1 MNALSPVPGG
11 CTSGSVRRGRGG
23 RRAWRERVSFG
34 LLEQQRTLKR
44 YALSA
49 RGGSAA
55 RGRPEP
61 IQCAP
66 PGGGDH
72 CRRSAAQRP
81 AAKEPPVPADLDQV
95 FKAYDVRGVYPEQL
109 NEDLARRIGSA
120 FIALTGAGTLAIGQ
134 DMRPSSGPMADALA
148 DGATSQGADVIRVGL
163 CSTDMIYYVS
173 GALDVAAI
181 MLTASHNPQQ
191 YNGLKFCRP
200 GAVPVGQESGLA
212 ELKEMVAAGR
222 PSEAAGRRG
231 STRPG
236 EDLLARYAEHVR
248 GFVDK
253 GALRPL
259 KVVADAGNGMA
270 GHVLPTIFDGLP
282 FELVPMYFELD
293 GTFPHH
299 PADPINPANLADL
312 RERVVAEGADVG
324 LAFDGDADRVFLIDE
339 RGGIVQSSL
348 LVALVARTMCEREPG
363 ATVLYNLICSRVVPE
378 TIRAAGGNPV
388 RTRVGHSFIKAVMA
402 DTGAI
407 FGGEHSGHYYFRDN
421 YRADSGLVAA
431 LVVLEVLSRADKP
444 LSEVLAPYRRYA
456 DSGEINRRVEGE
468 DLKAIIEGVSERY
481 PPEQRDWTDG
491 LTIDTPEWWFN
502 LRPSN
507 TEPLLRLNVEAG
519 TQAEMA
525 RVRDEVLEMV
535 DGEPA

>member
-1 MNALSPVPGG
+1 M
-11 CTSGSVRRGRGG
+11 
-23 RRAWRERVSFG
+23 
-34 LLEQQRTLKR
+34 
-44 YALSA
+44 
-49 RGGSAA
+49 
-55 RGRPEP
+55 
-61 IQCAP
+61 
-66 PGGGDH
+66 
-72 CRRSAAQRP
+72 
-81 AAKEPPVPADLDQV
+81 KEPPVTADLDQV

-109 NEDLARRIGSA
+109 DEDLARRVGRA

-134 DMRPSSGPMADALA
+134 DMRPSSEPMADALS
-148 DGATSQGADVIRVGL
+148 DGATSQGADVIRIGL
-163 CSTDMIYYVS
+163 CSTDMLYYVS
-173 GALDVAAI
+173 GALDVAGI
-181 MLTASHNPQQ
+181 MLTASHNPSQ

-200 GAVPVGQESGLA
+200 GAVPVGQDSGLA
-212 ELKEMVAAGR
+212 QLKDMVAAGE
-222 PSEAAGRRG
+222 PDGTAAARG
-231 STRPG
+231 SARAG

-248 GFVDK
+248 SFVDK

-270 GHVLPTIFDGLP
+270 GHVLPTVFEGLP

-312 RERVVAEGADVG
+312 RERVLAEGADIG
-324 LAFDGDADRVFLIDE
+324 LAFDGDADRVFLVDE

-348 LVALVARTMCEREPG
+348 VCALVARTMCEREPG

-431 LVVLEVLSRADKP
+431 LVVLEVLSRAGTP
-444 LSEVLAPYRRYA
+444 LSEVFARYRRYA
-456 DSGEINRRVEGE
+456 DSGEINRRIEGE
-468 DLKAIIEGVSERY
+468 DLKAVIDRVAERY
-481 PPEQRDWTDG
+481 PSDTRDWTDG
-491 LTIDTPEWWFN
+491 LTVDTPEWWFN

-519 TQAEMA
+519 TEDEMA
-525 RVRDEVLEMV
+525 RVRDEVLEVV

>member
-1 MNALSPVPGG
+1 V
-11 CTSGSVRRGRGG
+11 T
-23 RRAWRERVSFG
+23 
-34 LLEQQRTLKR
+34 
-44 YALSA
+44 
-49 RGGSAA
+49 
-55 RGRPEP
+55 
-61 IQCAP
+61 
-66 PGGGDH
+66 
-72 CRRSAAQRP
+72 
-81 AAKEPPVPADLDQV
+81 ADLDQV

-109 NEDLARRIGSA
+109 DEDLARRIGKA
-120 FIALTGAGTLAIGQ
+120 FIALTGADTLAIGQ
-134 DMRPSSGPMADALA
+134 DMRPSSDPMAEALSE
-148 DGATSQGADVIRVGL
+148 GATSQGADVIRVGL

-181 MLTASHNPQQ
+181 MLTASHNPSQ

-212 ELKEMVAAGR
+212 ELKEMVAAGE
-222 PSEAAGRRG
+222 PEGTAERRG
-231 STRPG
+231 SVRSG
-236 EDLLARYAEHVR
+236 EDLLARYGEHVR

-253 GALRPL
+253 GVLRPL

-270 GHVLPTIFDGLP
+270 GHVLPTVFEGLP
-282 FELVPMYFELD
+282 FNLVPMYFELD
-293 GTFPHH
+293 GTFPNH
-299 PADPINPANLADL
+299 PADPINPENLADL
-312 RERVVAEGADVG
+312 RQRVLDEGADVG
-324 LAFDGDADRVFLIDE
+324 LAFDGDADRVFLVDE
-339 RGGIVQSSL
+339 QGGIVQSSL
-348 LVALVARTMCEREPG
+348 VGALVARTMCEREPG
-363 ATVLYNLICSRVVPE
+363 TTVLYNLICSRVVPE
-378 TIRAAGGNPV
+378 TIRATGGNPV

-407 FGGEHSGHYYFRDN
+407 FGCEHSGHYYFRDN

-468 DLKAIIEGVSERY
+468 DLKAVIERVAERY
-481 PPEQRDWTDG
+481 PPEARDWTDG

-507 TEPLLRLNVEAG
+507 TEPLLRLNVEAK
-519 TQAEMA
+519 TEAEMA

>member
-1 MNALSPVPGG
+1 M
-11 CTSGSVRRGRGG
+11 
-23 RRAWRERVSFG
+23 
-34 LLEQQRTLKR
+34 
-44 YALSA
+44 
-49 RGGSAA
+49 
-55 RGRPEP
+55 
-61 IQCAP
+61 
-66 PGGGDH
+66 
-72 CRRSAAQRP
+72 
-81 AAKEPPVPADLDQV
+81 KEPPVPADLDQV

-109 NEDLARRIGSA
+109 DEDLARRIGRA

-134 DMRPSSGPMADALA
+134 DMRPSSSPMADALA
-148 DGATSQGADVIRVGL
+148 EGATSQGADVIRVGL

-181 MLTASHNPQQ
+181 MLTASHNPSR

-200 GAVPVGQESGLA
+200 GAVPVGQDSGLA
-212 ELKEMVAAGR
+212 QLKDMVAAGE
-222 PSEAAGRRG
+222 PNGAAAAPG
-231 STRPG
+231 SVRAG
-236 EDLLARYAEHVR
+236 ENLLARYAEHVR
-248 GFVDK
+248 SFVDK
-253 GALRPL
+253 GVLRPL

-270 GHVLPTIFDGLP
+270 GHVVPPVFDGLP

-312 RERVVAEGADVG
+312 RERVLAEGADVG
-324 LAFDGDADRVFLIDE
+324 LAFDGDADRVFLVDE

-348 LVALVARTMCEREPG
+348 VCALVARTMCEREPG

-402 DTGAI
+402 QTGAI

-431 LVVLEVLSRADKP
+431 LVVLEVLSRAGMP

-456 DSGEINRRVEGE
+456 DSGEINRRIEGE
-468 DLKAIIEGVSERY
+468 DLKAVIDRVAERY
-481 PPEQRDWTDG
+481 PPDTRDWTDG

-507 TEPLLRLNVEAG
+507 TEPLLRLNTEAE
-519 TQAEMA
+519 TEEEMA
-525 RVRDEVLEMV
+525 RVRDEVLEVV
-535 DGEPA
+535 DGQPA

>member
-1 MNALSPVPGG
+1 M
-11 CTSGSVRRGRGG
+11 
-23 RRAWRERVSFG
+23 
-34 LLEQQRTLKR
+34 
-44 YALSA
+44 
-49 RGGSAA
+49 
-55 RGRPEP
+55 
-61 IQCAP
+61 
-66 PGGGDH
+66 
-72 CRRSAAQRP
+72 
-81 AAKEPPVPADLDQV
+81 PADLDQV

-109 NEDLARRIGSA
+109 NEELANRIGRA
-120 FIALTGAGTLAIGQ
+120 FIALTGADALAIGE

-148 DGATSQGADVIRVGL
+148 EGATSQGADVIRVGL
-163 CSTDMIYYVS
+163 CSTDMLYYVS
-173 GALDVAAI
+173 GALDVAGI
-181 MLTASHNPQQ
+181 MLTASHNPSQ

-200 GAVPVGQESGLA
+200 GAVPVGLESGLA
-212 ELKEMVAAGR
+212 ELKAMVAAGE
-222 PSEAAGRRG
+222 PEGSAARRG
-231 STRPG
+231 SVRSG

-270 GHVLPTIFDGLP
+270 GHVVPSVFEGLP
-282 FELVPMYFELD
+282 FDLVSMYFELD
-293 GTFPHH
+293 GTFPNH
-299 PADPINPANLADL
+299 PADPLNFANLADL
-312 RERVVAEGADVG
+312 RERVLAEGADVG
-324 LAFDGDADRVFLIDE
+324 LAFDGDADRVFLVDE

-348 LVALVARTMCEREPG
+348 VCALVARTMCEREPG

-402 DTGAI
+402 QTGAI

-431 LVVLEVLSRADKP
+431 LVVLEVLSRAGMP

-456 DSGEINRRVEGE
+456 DSGEINRRIEGE
-468 DLKAIIEGVSERY
+468 DLKAVIDRVAERY
-481 PPEQRDWTDG
+481 PPDTRDWTDG

-507 TEPLLRLNVEAG
+507 TEPLLRLNTEAE
-519 TQAEMA
+519 TEEEMA
-525 RVRDEVLEMV
+525 RVRDEVLEVV
-535 DGEPA
+535 DGQPA